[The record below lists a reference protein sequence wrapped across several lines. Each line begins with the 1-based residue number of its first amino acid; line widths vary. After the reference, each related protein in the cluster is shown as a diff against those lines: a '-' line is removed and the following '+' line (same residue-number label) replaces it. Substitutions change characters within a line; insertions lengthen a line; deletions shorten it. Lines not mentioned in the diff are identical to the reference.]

1 MTKSI
6 QQMKGTFPASEDK
19 LEIVSPTPP
28 AATGPKSTPPAKLLS
43 ALATRT
49 ALSTLSSISNI
60 ETETKK
66 KKKKKKGKAAHRE
79 EGEKEKTMKM
89 ECFQLLL
96 LLSGVFATASAT
108 LIWTLDT
115 SSSPATSSSVYNL
128 TSTSTSTPTFLTMTT
143 NVDVS
148 SAEIY
153 VPVGGFL
160 SHGVFYYS
168 STERLLEASLGLDLC
183 MLTDDVEVASNMN
196 LTEDPSNLPDLE
208 FDLDPKPAPEP
219 PAKNNELTKISTFE
233 DETETGTEAEHPANC
248 TEKTSWAR
256 CIMLT
261 DDVEVASNMNLTE
274 VSSNLPDLDPE
285 PAPEPPATNNELTKI
300 STFEDE
306 TETGT
311 GTKHPANSTE
321 KTSWARCMLTDDVQ
335 DGSHLNLTEVT
346 PNFPDSTSLALREL
360 ETTAASGN
368 EHSEANALF
377 ALWNLLCLSIVLTK
391 PA

>member
-196 LTEDPSNLPDLE
+196 MNLTEDPSNLPDL
-208 FDLDPKPAPEP
+208 DPEPAPEP
-219 PAKNNELTKISTFE
+219 PATNI
-233 DETETGTEAEHPANC
+233 G
-248 TEKTSWAR
+248 KTSWAR